1 MVTLKEIRVA
11 LLEADVLTE
20 TELSAIPDEVLMS
33 LSFSEHL
40 FLDSLDYLVLIEKL
54 DKYNLLPVSRN
65 NLWEC
70 RTVQE
75 LLDQLNN

>member
-40 FLDSLDYLVLIEKL
+40 FLDSLDYLILLEKL
-54 DKYNLLPVSRN
+54 DKYNILPVSRN